1 MWLCAWLCCWA
12 VGQRVSMMNCDSS
25 HCDDTGFKPVR
36 AIVTGQRSHFA
47 FELLLCCYNEGIF
60 FSEPNPR
67 EVVCVCMWVTHAVA
81 IVFMSCWPITRGFV
95 VFFSLQVTV
104 RNRKCVCVS
113 VCELPLM
120 LNFSHVQSSL
130 TWNDLNFVSLCLQDW
145 VACQEIVFVNTCMSV
160 RVCMCAWGQQRQVAS
175 LLSSILSP
183 GLTLL
188 RCNKPYSSQLM

>member
-1 MWLCAWLCCWA
+1 
-12 VGQRVSMMNCDSS
+12 MMNCDSS

-67 EVVCVCMWVTHAVA
+67 EVVCVSHTCCSHCLYVLLAHNQRLCC
-81 IVFMSCWPITRGFV
+81 F
-95 VFFSLQVTV
+95 LQPPGDS
-104 RNRKCVCVS
+104 KKQEVCVS

-145 VACQEIVFVNTCMSV
+145 VACQKIVFVNTCMSV

-188 RCNKPYSSQLM
+188 RCNKP